1 MVLKLIQIGNALPV
15 SYPVDSSSVFEPGAI
30 GQLKLFGQDI
40 VAGLSDGLAPLGII
54 DDSRSSAFSKPV
66 VDEIVIIQATGI
78 LDAYGNWVS
87 TTDAKQELRYAG
99 VIASSFVADFENLVL
114 NPINGVLMAPAGSYL
129 NYDSDGDGRPDNVRT
144 IVNYV
149 YTVPGLPGEDTTVGS
164 NRLTI
169 WITRGLYATDQFD
182 TTQKYPLNAAL
193 FVNEEG
199 KLTTRQATPNHPA
212 VAMVTAPP
220 SALISNLEFLWL

>member
-1 MVLKLIQIGNALPV
+1 MVLKLVQIGNGLPV

-30 GQLKLFGQDI
+30 AQLKLFGQDI

-54 DDSRSSAFSKPV
+54 DDSRAAAFTQPS
-66 VDEIVIIQATGI
+66 VDEIVVIQATGI
-78 LDAYGNWVS
+78 LDAYGRWVS
-87 TTDAKQELRYAG
+87 TTAVKQELLHAG
-99 VIASSFVADFENLVL
+99 VVASSFVADYEDLIL
-114 NPINGVLMAPAGSYL
+114 NPVNGVLTAPAGSVL
-129 NYDSDGDGRPDNVRT
+129 NYDLDGDGKPDSIKTV
-144 IVNYV
+144 VDYV
-149 YTVPGLPGEDTTVGS
+149 YTVSGLPGEDTTVGS

-169 WITRGLYATDQFD
+169 WISRGLYATDQFD

-212 VAMVTAPP
+212 VAMVTGPP
-220 SALISNLEFLWL
+220 SALMASLEFLWL